1 MFSLTQDWKSVTLA
15 LSSILPDLNTLDKYY
30 RYAGSFTTPPC
41 TEGVKWNLF
50 ADYINISSEQV
61 ITNNTSIS
69 NINMPAIKTL
79 VKYIKIIIY
88 GILNLTSS

>member
-1 MFSLTQDWKSVTLA
+1 MFSLIQDWKSVTLA
-15 LSSILPDLNTLDKYY
+15 LSSILPDLNTFDKYY

-41 TEGVKWNLF
+41 REAVKWNLF

-61 ITNNTSIS
+61 IRNNTSVS

-79 VKYIKIIIY
+79 VF
-88 GILNLTSS
+88 